1 MHTLANVSWKRLGV
15 IRIASTLGRNGR
27 DPSAFHIRVCEIG
40 RDITR
45 GSRIDSRQLFLV
57 RRLPFDR
64 TGIRVTGISV
74 AGGRRVRAGG
84 LLALRH
90 HRCRWRRY
98 A

>member
-1 MHTLANVSWKRLGV
+1 MHTLANVSCKRLGV
-15 IRIASTLGRNGR
+15 IRIASTLGRNDR
-27 DPSAFHIRVCEIG
+27 DPSAFHLRVCEIG

-57 RRLPFDR
+57 CL
-64 TGIRVTGISV
+64 RVTGISV